1 MPVGVLVN
9 SAAVLTGG
17 LIGGAVGSRVP
28 ERIKKSMVLA
38 FGVAASA
45 LGITLILK
53 YHSIPVAVLAFVIG
67 TIIGEFLN
75 IEKRVAS
82 LCGFVQKK
90 LTKSDDANDGKDDFM
105 SQFLSVLA
113 LFCFSGTGIFG
124 AMNEGMTGDSTVMI
138 TKGILD
144 FFTAIIFASSFGYMV
159 ALISVP
165 QCAIFCG
172 LFYCA
177 SFIIPLTTP
186 EMLGDFSA
194 VGGIT
199 ALAIGLRIAGIKQFN
214 VLNML
219 PSFVVIFPLS
229 YVWSLIF

>member
-9 SAAVLTGG
+9 AAAVLAGG
-17 LIGGAVGSRVP
+17 LIGGAVGSHVP
-28 ERIKKSMVLA
+28 ERIKKSMTMA
-38 FGVAASA
+38 FGVAAAA

-53 YHSIPVAVLAFVIG
+53 YNSIPVAVLAFVIG
-67 TIIGEFLN
+67 TIIGEFIN

-82 LCGFVQKK
+82 LCSLVQKK
-90 LTKSDDANDGKDDFM
+90 LSKSGGSAAGDDFM

-144 FFTAIIFASSFGYMV
+144 FFTAIIFASSLGYMV
-159 ALISVP
+159 ALISIP
-165 QCAIFCG
+165 QCAIFCC
-172 LFYCA
+172 LFFCA

-219 PSFVVIFPLS
+219 PSFVIIFPLS